1 MGKFAPRS
9 RFCTSQAQG
18 YANPGKRVCSPKG
31 EGLKIARGVCKPA
44 RLGLQPLHAV
54 LHILGRRS
62 SYPLTWVCSLAC
74 SPVLAPCVCSLGSA
88 VSLDAQ
94 VPRACQPQHQEYA
107 TWGYSLTT
115 TVVDPGERVCS

>member
-44 RLGLQPLHAV
+44 RL
-54 LHILGRRS
+54 
-62 SYPLTWVCSLAC
+62 
-74 SPVLAPCVCSLGSA
+74 

-107 TWGYSLTT
+107 AWGYSLTT
-115 TVVDPGERVCS
+115 TVVDPGERVCSYNLQ